1 MAANPI
7 AAESPGVG
15 PPRQSDVPRK
25 LARAQRRL
33 NMLGCSE
40 GRGTRFHVDVGGETS
55 IDHWCTRMGQ
65 LRQGDAGERLS
76 VLERESAGN
85 SEGRHGAGQ
94 AERRDDGNLAP
105 SGEVDDALGHGNI
118 ELAWRVRVDDGVA
131 MGTGPELSLG

>member
-1 MAANPI
+1 DGAPQAELRFIGRLSIRNIGRAA
-7 AAESPGVG
+7 AAG
-15 PPRQSDVPRK
+15 PPGQSDVPRK

-85 SEGRHGAGQ
+85 G
-94 AERRDDGNLAP
+94 DG
-105 SGEVDDALGHGNI
+105 
-118 ELAWRVRVDDGVA
+118 
-131 MGTGPELSLG
+131 